1 MRMGA
6 AQLLQTRKKHGA
18 PPITIKEGALV
29 TKKEETI
36 KKRKPVTTKEG
47 APFIMKD
54 KTSVKGGTRTKKN
67 GASGGR
73 SRGKEKCCVP
83 RRQLT
88 RRNMRK
94 FWMMMMSIETL
105 GKIMGNSAKRGNRS
119 MNREERVLLVD

>member
-6 AQLLQTRKKHGA
+6 AQLLPTRKKHGT

-47 APFIMKD
+47 APLTMKD
-54 KTSVKGGTRTKKN
+54 KTTVVKGGTRTKKN
-67 GASGGR
+67 GVSGRR

-83 RRQLT
+83 RRRLT

-94 FWMMMMSIETL
+94 FWMMMMSIEIL
-105 GKIMGNSAKRGNRS
+105 GKILGNSAKRGNR
-119 MNREERVLLVD
+119 